1 MHVDGGPALMVR
13 VSVVGCDSVAV
24 ARVRLRCSSLRTAPS
39 VEE

>member
-1 MHVDGGPALMVR
+1 MVR